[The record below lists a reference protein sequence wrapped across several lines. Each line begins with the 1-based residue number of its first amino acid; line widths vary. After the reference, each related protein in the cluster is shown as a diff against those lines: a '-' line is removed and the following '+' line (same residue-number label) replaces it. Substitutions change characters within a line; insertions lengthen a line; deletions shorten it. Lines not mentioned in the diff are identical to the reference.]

1 LRAQGET
8 VVMVGD
14 GINDAPVLAAADASI
29 ALDAGTA
36 LARASADAVSLGRK
50 LGSIVTATRI
60 AACTQR
66 IIRQNIAWAIVYNLT
81 AVPLAV
87 SGLLAPWMAAIG
99 MSASSLIVV
108 LNALRLHREPTT
120 AADGNNDAPAVERE
134 AVT

>member
-1 LRAQGET
+1 
-8 VVMVGD
+8 MVGD

-50 LGSIVTATRI
+50 LGSILIAVDI
-60 AACTQR
+60 AARTRR

-108 LNALRLHREPTT
+108 LNALRLHHAKGPTPVSPGET
-120 AADGNNDAPAVERE
+120 APIEQE
-134 AVT
+134 ALT